1 MYIINYVSGA
11 VRWTEELNLS
21 DIVNLLK
28 VGVVITAIDVKN
40 KKALLFN
47 KEENAIGWVDIP
59 KQEDIPE
66 QDLANLKDFSHENI
80 GE

>member
-11 VRWTEELNLS
+11 VRWTDEVKLS
-21 DIVNLLK
+21 DIVNLLS
-28 VGVVITAIDVKN
+28 VGVVITLIDVSK

-59 KQEDIPE
+59 KQEDVAE
-66 QDLANLKDFSHENI
+66 DDLEKLRDFNQEI
-80 GE
+80 MD

>member
-11 VRWTEELNLS
+11 VRWTDEVKLS
-21 DIVNLLK
+21 DIVNLLS
-28 VGVVITAIDVKN
+28 VGVVITLIDVSK

-59 KQEDIPE
+59 KQEDVAE
-66 QDLANLKDFSHENI
+66 DDLEKLRDFNQEI
-80 GE
+80 VD